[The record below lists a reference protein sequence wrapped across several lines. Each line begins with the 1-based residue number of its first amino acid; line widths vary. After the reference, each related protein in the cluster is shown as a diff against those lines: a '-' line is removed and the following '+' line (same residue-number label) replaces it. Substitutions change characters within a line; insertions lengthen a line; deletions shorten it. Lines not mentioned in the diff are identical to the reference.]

1 MYYILF
7 VEYWYKNTRLSASRF
22 THSGIYHCCTFCS
35 SGGKKEIICGC
46 KGTMPGKDYNSKIK
60 FLNRTTEYVL
70 NIKTNFF
77 MILIP

>member
-1 MYYILF
+1 VVFITVVHFAPVVERKKLF
-7 VEYWYKNTRLSASRF
+7 VAAKAPCLVR
-22 THSGIYHCCTFCS
+22 
-35 SGGKKEIICGC
+35 III
-46 KGTMPGKDYNSKIK
+46 SKIK